1 MYWARRIDESTEKL
15 YTILGNKPHPLIIPR
30 FHLEGQVRPV
40 KKYFGVSASPGRVAG
55 PVYRLRHTH
64 AGLGRSVGAPQSELE
79 TYEAAVQ
86 QACEELEALG
96 DAADAQ
102 DRDIFMAQRMM
113 IRDEGL
119 AEETRAYIRVGAGAA
134 AAVERAAGVYADKL
148 RSIGDDY
155 LSARACDVLDVS
167 HRVVSVLDAQ
177 KNELTALTKPVILA
191 SEEIYPSDIV
201 ALARGMVLGF
211 VTSRGG
217 VNAHAAIIARTMG
230 IPAIVMAGDEFLEV
244 CNGKYAVLDGGS
256 GAFVLEPD
264 EATKA
269 RFSHS
274 MRMEQRRILAQGLHA
289 EPCVTQDG
297 TAVTLYANC
306 AAPDDVSL
314 AISLGAQGVG
324 LLHSDYVLMAG
335 RMRTED
341 EQVEFYTECLRAAR
355 GLPVHVVT
363 YDIGADKTLYGQEP
377 ESANPALG
385 LRGVRFCLAN
395 KTFFIL
401 QLAALLRAALYG
413 DLRIVLPMVTSVEE
427 MLRVEEI
434 LEETRLMLRRRSVRF
449 KENVPVGVLIET
461 PAAALLS
468 DERAGHASFF
478 AIGTNDLTQYTHAAD
493 RADASVQAYYP
504 DRSRAVEQLVSIAL
518 ENAARAGIPAFVCG
532 NSTDPVYAERY
543 VRGGARMLSIYPRS
557 IPAVRERLSQ
567 ITL

>member
-1 MYWARRIDESTEKL
+1 MRGLFIACATR
-15 YTILGNKPHPLIIPR
+15 N
-30 FHLEGQVRPV
+30 
-40 KKYFGVSASPGRVAG
+40 
-55 PVYRLRHTH
+55 

-79 TYEAAVQ
+79 NYEAAVQ
-86 QACEELEALG
+86 QACDQLEALG

-113 IRDEGL
+113 LQDEGL

-155 LSARACDVLDVS
+155 LSARACDVMDIS
-167 HRVVSVLDAQ
+167 HRVVNVLDSQ
-177 KNELTALTKPVILA
+177 KSDLTGLTKPVILA

-201 ALARGMVLGF
+201 AMPRGMILGF

-230 IPAIVMAGDEFLEV
+230 IPAVVMAGDEFLEK
-244 CNGKYAVLDGGS
+244 CDGKYAVLDGGAGS
-256 GAFVLEPD
+256 LILDPD

-269 RFSHS
+269 RFSHA

-297 TAVTLYANC
+297 TAVTLYATC
-306 AAPDDVSL
+306 ATARDITLSV
-314 AISLGAQGVG
+314 SLGAQGIG

-355 GLPVHVVT
+355 GVPVHVVT
-363 YDIGADKTLYGQEP
+363 YDIGADKTPVTQTPYPL
-377 ESANPALG
+377 NPALG
-385 LRGVRFCLAN
+385 LRGIRFCLAN
-395 KTFFIL
+395 KTFFIM
-401 QLAALLRAALYG
+401 QLAALLRAAMYG

-427 MLRVEEI
+427 VLRVEEI
-434 LEETRLMLRRRSVRF
+434 LEETKLLLRRRSVRF
-449 KENVPVGVLIET
+449 KENVPVGVLVET

-468 DERAGHASFF
+468 DELAGHAAFF

-493 RADASVQAYYP
+493 RADAAVQAYFP
-504 DRSRAVEQLVSIAL
+504 ERSRAVEKLVNLTLDS
-518 ENAARAGIPAFVCG
+518 AAKAGIPAFVCG
-532 NSTDPVYAERY
+532 GTDDLECAERY
-543 VRGGARMLSIYPRS
+543 VRGGARILSVSPRS
-557 IPAVRERLSQ
+557 IPAVRDHLSG

>member
-1 MYWARRIDESTEKL
+1 MQK
-15 YTILGNKPHPLIIPR
+15 
-30 FHLEGQVRPV
+30 F
-40 KKYFGVSASPGRVAG
+40 FGVSASPGRVAG
-55 PVYRLRHTH
+55 HIYRLRHTH

-79 TYEAAVQ
+79 SYEAAVQ
-86 QACEELEALG
+86 QACDELEALG

-102 DRDIFMAQRMM
+102 DRDIYMAQRMM
-113 IRDEGL
+113 LQDEGL

-167 HRVVSVLDAQ
+167 HRVVGVLDSR
-177 KNELTALTKPVILA
+177 KSDLTALTKPVILA

-201 ALARGMVLGF
+201 ALPRGLILGF

-230 IPAIVMAGDEFLEV
+230 IPAVVMAGDEFLEQ
-244 CNGKYAVLDGGS
+244 CDGKYAVVDGGA
-256 GAFVLEPD
+256 GALILDPD

-269 RFSHS
+269 RFSHA
-274 MRMEQRRILAQGLHA
+274 MRMEQRRILAQGMHA
-289 EPCVTQDG
+289 VPCVTQDG

-306 AAPDDVSL
+306 ATARGVALSV
-314 AISLGAQGVG
+314 SLGAQGIG

-355 GLPVHVVT
+355 GVPVHVVT
-363 YDIGADKTLYGQEP
+363 YDIGADKTPVGELP
-377 ESANPALG
+377 RAANPALS
-385 LRGVRFCLAN
+385 LRGIRFCLAN
-395 KTFFIL
+395 KTFFIM

-434 LEETRLMLRRRSVRF
+434 LEETRLLLRRRSVRF
-449 KENVPVGVLIET
+449 KENVPVGILVET

-468 DERAGHASFF
+468 DELSAHAAFF

-493 RADASVQAYYP
+493 RADATVQAYYP
-504 DRSRAVEQLVSIAL
+504 ERSRAVEKLVGFTLDS
-518 ENAARAGIPAFVCG
+518 AAKAGIPAFVCG
-532 NSTDPVYAERY
+532 GSDDIDCAERF
-543 VRGGARMLSIYPRS
+543 VRGGARILSVFPRS
-557 IPAVRERLSQ
+557 IPAVREHLSG

>member
-1 MYWARRIDESTEKL
+1 MQK
-15 YTILGNKPHPLIIPR
+15 
-30 FHLEGQVRPV
+30 F
-40 KKYFGVSASPGRVAG
+40 FGVSASPGRVAG
-55 PVYRLRHTH
+55 HIYRLRHTH

-79 TYEAAVQ
+79 SYEAAVQ
-86 QACEELEALG
+86 QACDELEALG

-113 IRDEGL
+113 LQDEGL

-167 HRVVSVLDAQ
+167 HRVVGVLDSR
-177 KNELTALTKPVILA
+177 KSDLTALTKPVILA

-201 ALARGMVLGF
+201 ALPRGLILGF

-230 IPAIVMAGDEFLEV
+230 IPAVVMAGDEFLEQ
-244 CNGKYAVLDGGS
+244 CDGKYAVVDGGA
-256 GAFVLEPD
+256 GALILDPD

-269 RFSHS
+269 RFSHA

-306 AAPDDVSL
+306 ATARDVALSV
-314 AISLGAQGVG
+314 SLGAQGIG

-355 GLPVHVVT
+355 GVPVHVVT
-363 YDIGADKTLYGQEP
+363 YDIGADKTPAGELP
-377 ESANPALG
+377 RAANPALS
-385 LRGVRFCLAN
+385 LRGIRFCLAN
-395 KTFFIL
+395 KTFFIM

-434 LEETRLMLRRRSVRF
+434 LEETRLLLRRRSVRF
-449 KENVPVGVLIET
+449 KENVPVGILVET

-468 DERAGHASFF
+468 DELSAHAAFF

-504 DRSRAVEQLVSIAL
+504 ERSRAVEKLVGFTLDS
-518 ENAARAGIPAFVCG
+518 AAKAGIPAFVCG
-532 NSTDPVYAERY
+532 GSDDIDCAERF
-543 VRGGARMLSIYPRS
+543 VRGGARILSVFPRS
-557 IPAVRERLSQ
+557 IPAVREHLSG